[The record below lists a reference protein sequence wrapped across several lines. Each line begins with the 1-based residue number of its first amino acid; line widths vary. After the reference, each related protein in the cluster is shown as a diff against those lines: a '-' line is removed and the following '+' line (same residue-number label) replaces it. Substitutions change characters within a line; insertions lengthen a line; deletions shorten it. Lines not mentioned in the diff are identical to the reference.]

1 MFNKIDD
8 RSGTRKGFAKQKLR
22 KLKFY
27 ATVYANYHVIP
38 LNLGRHESKI
48 DRLLAVNPDVNEIR
62 PVITLEAD
70 NVDFCRQKNLL

>member
-1 MFNKIDD
+1 M
-8 RSGTRKGFAKQKLR
+8 
-22 KLKFY
+22 
-27 ATVYANYHVIP
+27 YANYHVIP